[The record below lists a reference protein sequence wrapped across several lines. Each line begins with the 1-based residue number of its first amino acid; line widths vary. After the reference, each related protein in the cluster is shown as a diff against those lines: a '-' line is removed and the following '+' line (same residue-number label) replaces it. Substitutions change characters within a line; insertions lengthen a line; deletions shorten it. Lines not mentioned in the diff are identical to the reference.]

1 MPLLCEIGV
10 NTQTQNV
17 FNSVDTD
24 SIEKSII
31 DFSCTK
37 SKPWVTEKSVTFLKN
52 IDMHDFERVLSSLN
66 TIDVNNLSKTYADDI
81 FTNTANL
88 LLHSAQKTFGTFKIN
103 ENHSK
108 KPRKQRIG
116 LIRNVL

>member
-10 NTQTQNV
+10 NTQTQNI

-24 SIEKSII
+24 SIEKSFIGL
-31 DFSCTK
+31 SCTK
-37 SKPWVTEKSVTFLKN
+37 TKPWVTEKSVTFLKN
-52 IDMHDFERVLSSLN
+52 IDMDDFERVISSLN
-66 TIDVNNLSKTYADDI
+66 TINVNNLSKTHVDDI

-103 ENHSK
+103 PNHSK
-108 KPRKQRIG
+108 NPKKTKD
-116 LIRNVL
+116 